1 MSIGK
6 IRMLHRTVPALPLK
20 HCHLWLHKLS
30 TFFILNL
37 MTIFQHGHGDYVSGL
52 GCEPAY
58 MNSSMLINN
67 QLVKNPFEGRQGPI
81 L

>member
-1 MSIGK
+1 MA
-6 IRMLHRTVPALPLK
+6 ALVVHVLYIERDD
-20 HCHLWLHKLS
+20 H
-30 TFFILNL
+30 
-37 MTIFQHGHGDYVSGL
+37 FQHGHGDYVSGL